1 MISTPTAN
9 SFAHVAHVGAKKMLP
24 LAGLEADNEGT
35 WTLVAA
41 ENPDDGVAT
50 LLEQHNVA
58 NEYLKASP
66 VIKVEDNSHIRELC
80 ILPIAPVSLIRTSK
94 TSENSKET
102 LAEGS
107 CMISSYGLV
116 VVDITTCLFMLLI
129 SPFII
134 KRLNLCA
141 SMIRIE

>member
-9 SFAHVAHVGAKKMLP
+9 SFAHVAHVGAKKMPP
-24 LAGLEADNEGT
+24 LAGLEADYEGT

-50 LLEQHNVA
+50 LLEQNNVV

-80 ILPIAPVSLIRTSK
+80 ILRLPLLLSSALAKPRKIRRKPSPKVPV
-94 TSENSKET
+94 
-102 LAEGS
+102 
-107 CMISSYGLV
+107 
-116 VVDITTCLFMLLI
+116 
-129 SPFII
+129 
-134 KRLNLCA
+134 
-141 SMIRIE
+141 